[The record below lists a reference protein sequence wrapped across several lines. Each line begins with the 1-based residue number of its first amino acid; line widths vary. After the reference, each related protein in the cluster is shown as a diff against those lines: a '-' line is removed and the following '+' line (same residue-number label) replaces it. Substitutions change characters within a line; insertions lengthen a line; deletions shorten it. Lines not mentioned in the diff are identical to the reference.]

1 LIHRLTYHRKN
12 HRNIHVR
19 GYKEEGTTTT
29 PFDMCVL
36 NEVDRFSLAIDAIDR
51 VPQLGSS
58 AAHVRQG
65 LVDKIIDHKHYIR
78 RYGEDMP
85 EIAGWVWQSSA
96 DGVPSTATASPGAIA
111 TAGDNV

>member
-1 LIHRLTYHRKN
+1 M
-12 HRNIHVR
+12 R

-36 NEVDRFSLAIDAIDR
+36 NEIDRFSLAIDAIDR

-58 AAHVRQG
+58 AAHVRQE
-65 LVDKIIDHKHYIR
+65 LVDKIIEHKHYIR

-85 EIAGWVWQSSA
+85 EIAGWLWQMSA
-96 DGVPSTATASPGAIA
+96 DERSLDTDA
-111 TAGDNV
+111 AGRCDGRRQRVSRNSGHGQAQRV

>member
-1 LIHRLTYHRKN
+1 
-12 HRNIHVR
+12 VR

-36 NEVDRFSLAIDAIDR
+36 NEIDRYSLAIDAIDR
-51 VPQLGSS
+51 VPQLMSS
-58 AAHVRQG
+58 AAHVRQE
-65 LVDKIIDHKHYIR
+65 LVDKIIEHKHYIR

-85 EIAGWVWQSSA
+85 KIAGWMWHAS
-96 DGVPSTATASPGAIA
+96 DGEKASLVTDAPGVIA

>member
-1 LIHRLTYHRKN
+1 
-12 HRNIHVR
+12 
-19 GYKEEGTTTT
+19 
-29 PFDMCVL
+29 VL
-36 NEVDRFSLAIDAIDR
+36 NQIDRYSLAIDAIDR

-58 AAHVRQG
+58 AAHTRQE
-65 LVDKIIDHKHYIR
+65 LINKIIEHKQHIR

-96 DGVPSTATASPGAIA
+96 DEEPTVASAGPGTLA